1 MAAMGP
7 ELEPL
12 GVLVLELSQIGM
24 HSEAVFAEMPVWA
37 LHKDSRLRRPCSDW
51 MGFSRSRRHYIVGD
65 ASEMIELSKAL
76 ATTFPHLGQL
86 LRMSPSDDGSPVP
99 EPARKMPA
107 HVHECLHRMKN
118 TLAADL
124 QQLWPS
130 RTPSA
135 MSLASLAARKLAQ
148 EVRDKRVGSGGRGQ
162 QPFGSKAEVHDF
174 LRRAGIK
181 HPKKINLCLK
191 AGMLNGHIPISAHL
205 LTTQNTKPFLKQV
218 LLKAGCSCCGKMLKC
233 TVGHALRQPLIGTD
247 YGDGGEGGAV
257 QCKDCGGNYV
267 SGLCCGDPYFDCG
280 KGHNHCGECP
290 DFGVCIGDYREE
302 HCHRCGDHFA
312 GNSGFSCPCPAGARI
327 PMISGATSLRFL
339 TPMSMMRS

>member
-1 MAAMGP
+1 
-7 ELEPL
+7 
-12 GVLVLELSQIGM
+12 
-24 HSEAVFAEMPVWA
+24 
-37 LHKDSRLRRPCSDW
+37 
-51 MGFSRSRRHYIVGD
+51 
-65 ASEMIELSKAL
+65 
-76 ATTFPHLGQL
+76 
-86 LRMSPSDDGSPVP
+86 
-99 EPARKMPA
+99 MPA

-135 MSLASLAARKLAQ
+135 MSLASLAARTLAQ

-205 LTTQNTKPFLKQV
+205 LTTQNTKPFSEAVCFSKP
-218 LLKAGCSCCGKMLKC
+218 AAHACGKMLKC

-247 YGDGGEGGAV
+247 
-257 QCKDCGGNYV
+257 
-267 SGLCCGDPYFDCG
+267 
-280 KGHNHCGECP
+280 
-290 DFGVCIGDYREE
+290 
-302 HCHRCGDHFA
+302 
-312 GNSGFSCPCPAGARI
+312 
-327 PMISGATSLRFL
+327 
-339 TPMSMMRS
+339 